1 MEDYEDYVNALPCD
15 INAEAAVLNSCFLSK
30 SAMDYVADWV
40 QPIDFFDVRHQ
51 HIWVAMKR
59 IYDRGESVNTVSV
72 ISELN
77 TLHTLE
83 EAGSMETVTALASMN
98 YLPDSIETYAK
109 GVRRL
114 AQWRQL
120 IDIGQQI
127 SNLGFQRSD
136 TAVEDAQN
144 LLMNSLSTGAN
155 NTATVIGSKIGEAV
169 AGLHDALSGK
179 LLGVTTGLPLLN
191 KLTRGL
197 RKKYYT
203 LLAARPSVG
212 KTALAL
218 NIALAAAR
226 SGVPVAIFSL
236 EMDTLS
242 LIQRLILSVTGGD
255 LSKEGVQRAEQR
267 IANLPIF
274 IDETSRTLSAIKA
287 TARRLH
293 SQGFLGLIIID
304 YLQLIAPD
312 AKGRRSSRNEEV
324 TEVSGELKAMAKQ
337 FDVPLLALCQLSRA
351 PESTH
356 SKKPQMSHLRD
367 SGSLEQDA
375 DVVLLLHRSTDSYG
389 QIDEDT
395 GEPDN
400 TCDIIVAKN
409 RNGETG
415 TVNTVFKGE
424 QQRFYEVVQDR

>member
-1 MEDYEDYVNALPCD
+1 MEDYEGYVNALPCD

-109 GVRRL
+109 AVRRL

-155 NTATVIGSKIGEAV
+155 NTATVIGSNSQAV
-169 AGLHDALSGK
+169 VISIFFNNIC
-179 LLGVTTGLPLLN
+179 LP
-191 KLTRGL
+191 
-197 RKKYYT
+197 
-203 LLAARPSVG
+203 ASRPQVFHQSPDILMNSVFP
-212 KTALAL
+212 
-218 NIALAAAR
+218 
-226 SGVPVAIFSL
+226 S
-236 EMDTLS
+236 
-242 LIQRLILSVTGGD
+242 
-255 LSKEGVQRAEQR
+255 
-267 IANLPIF
+267 
-274 IDETSRTLSAIKA
+274 
-287 TARRLH
+287 
-293 SQGFLGLIIID
+293 
-304 YLQLIAPD
+304 
-312 AKGRRSSRNEEV
+312 
-324 TEVSGELKAMAKQ
+324 
-337 FDVPLLALCQLSRA
+337 
-351 PESTH
+351 
-356 SKKPQMSHLRD
+356 
-367 SGSLEQDA
+367 
-375 DVVLLLHRSTDSYG
+375 
-389 QIDEDT
+389 
-395 GEPDN
+395 
-400 TCDIIVAKN
+400 
-409 RNGETG
+409 
-415 TVNTVFKGE
+415 
-424 QQRFYEVVQDR
+424 